1 MRCRKRSRP
10 FPTNRYCLASK
21 GFFNITVCSRSGPT
35 ETKITSVSKI
45 FSIRRTYFCAL
56 AGRSENLHGRERR
69 IPPIHLFQ
77 DGLSALHG
85 SDAGGKLLVDLAIV
99 AVGDAHRDFLEAGQY
114 IKLRQREAGDAADSY
129 RMAHS
134 HRVKP
139 ATAAWPAGGGA
150 ELDPFAL

>member
-1 MRCRKRSRP
+1 MVATVPYSWLLPRFKGIFQHHRLFSVVADRNQNHFGLQDFFYSTNVLLRVGRKIGKS
-10 FPTNRYCLASK
+10 SD
-21 GFFNITVCSRSGPT
+21 
-35 ETKITSVSKI
+35 
-45 FSIRRTYFCAL
+45 
-56 AGRSENLHGRERR
+56 GRERR

-85 SDAGGKLLVDLAIV
+85 SDAGGKLLVDLVIV
-99 AVGDAHRDFLEAGQY
+99 AVGDAHGDFLEAGQY
-114 IKLRQREAGDAADSY
+114 IKLRQREAGDAADPY

-150 ELDPFAL
+150 ELDPFTL